1 MKDYLE
7 NTNDAVLEATHLNL
21 TDAHPDLVVALKQ
34 VANSKPIILHQ
45 NGEQI
50 AAVISLEDLR
60 LFERLIEAEEDR
72 IDIEES
78 KKVLAEVKEKG
89 TVSWEALKTKLGL

>member
-7 NTNDAVLEATHLNL
+7 NTNDAVLEVTDLNL
-21 TDAHPDLVVALKQ
+21 TDAYPDLIAALKQ
-34 VANSKPIILHQ
+34 VTNSKPIILHQ

-50 AAVISLEDLR
+50 AAVISTEDLR

-72 IDIEES
+72 IDTEES
-78 KKVLAEVKEKG
+78 KKVLAEVKEQG
-89 TVSWEALKTKLGL
+89 TVSWQALQAKLGL